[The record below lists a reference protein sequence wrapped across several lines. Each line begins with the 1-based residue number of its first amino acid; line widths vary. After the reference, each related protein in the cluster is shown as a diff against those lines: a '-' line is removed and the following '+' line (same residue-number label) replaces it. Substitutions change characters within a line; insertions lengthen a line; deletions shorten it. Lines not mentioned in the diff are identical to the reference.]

1 MIDYLMHEIHPLL
14 SILVMMGAIIL
25 VSTIGIIGMHL
36 FHGKKYGTI
45 PYFLCYL
52 MTWFVPDIGA
62 LLGTSESIGDQ
73 VDRELNKRK

>member
-1 MIDYLMHEIHPLL
+1 MIKYLMTEIHPLL
-14 SILVMMGAIIL
+14 SILVMIVGIVL
-25 VSTIGIIGMHL
+25 VATIGIIGMHL
-36 FHGKKYGTI
+36 FHGKRYGAI